1 MHLIAA
7 AGHLLAATSTTKKS
21 SNSSYFIFVYA
32 ALIFVVYYFFIRPRN
47 RKTREARS
55 QARQVEVGDRAQT
68 IGGLVG
74 TIISRTDTLVTIR
87 CDSGAVLDFVPQ
99 AIARRVDPVVPEST
113 DDDQASGAHDEAHDD
128 GPESPEPNH

>member
-7 AGHLLAATSTTKKS
+7 AGHLFAATSKSKS
-21 SNSSYFIFVYA
+21 SSSSSYFILVYA

-47 RKTREARS
+47 RRTREARS

-74 TIISRTDTLVTIR
+74 TVIRRTDDLVTIR
-87 CDSGAVLDFVPQ
+87 CDSGAELDFVHQ
-99 AIARRVDPVVPEST
+99 AIARRIVPAVPESS
-113 DDDQASGAHDEAHDD
+113 DDDAAPDAHDEAHDE
-128 GPESPEPNH
+128 GPDSAEPNH